1 MQNHQSS
8 YKRWSWIVALILGFI
23 LLWMLLT
30 GLGPSSGPSSTCCS
44 ANVDAASPVE
54 AITPAQAFG
63 FTASAD
69 EFSSNGNGNNVSWFS
84 QADGLKALLAGGD
97 ALQIQGDDKSVVL
110 RGTVDSDA
118 IRQQKGTDMQA
129 FFGPAV
135 AVDNQLLVKAS
146 EPVAVMT
153 PPPTA
158 KLYFDS
164 GKTALPADYDE
175 TLDPIVAWLNGHPE
189 AKAVLSGFHDSR
201 GNQALNQDLAYKRA
215 KAVQAGL
222 IAAGIDVMRVEFR
235 KPENADAKIDSESG
249 DLAEAR
255 RVEVSVE

>member
-8 YKRWSWIVALILGFI
+8 YKRWSWIVALVLTLI

-30 GLGPSSGPSSTCCS
+30 GRGPSSACCS
-44 ANVDAASPVE
+44 ANVDAAASVEEIMPATAPVP
-54 AITPAQAFG
+54 IKAFG
-63 FTASAD
+63 FTATAND
-69 EFSSNGNGNNVSWFS
+69 FTSNGDGINISWFS
-84 QADGLKALLAGGD
+84 RANSLKTLLAGGD
-97 ALQIQGDDKSVVL
+97 ALQIQGDDNSVVL

-118 IRQQKGTDMQA
+118 IRQQKGLDVQA
-129 FFGPAV
+129 FFGPDV
-135 AVDNQLLVKAS
+135 ALDNQLLVKAV
-146 EPVAVMT
+146 EPVAAL

-164 GKTALPADYDE
+164 GKTALPVNYDD
-175 TLDPIVAWLNGHPE
+175 TLDPIVEWLKAQPE
-189 AKAVLSGFHDSR
+189 SKAVLSGFHDSR
-201 GNQALNQDLAYKRA
+201 GNLAFNEDLAYKRA

-235 KPENADAKIDSESG
+235 KPENADESE